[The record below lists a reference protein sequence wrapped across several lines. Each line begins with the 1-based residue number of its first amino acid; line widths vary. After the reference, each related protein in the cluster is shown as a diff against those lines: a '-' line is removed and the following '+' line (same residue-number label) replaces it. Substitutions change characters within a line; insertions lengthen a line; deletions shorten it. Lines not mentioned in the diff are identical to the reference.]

1 MYKKY
6 LTVLFLKKIFYV
18 LIIFYCLVFILNLF
32 EEISFFKNLPINKF
46 KLIIITFLNI
56 HSTIFIIF
64 PFIFLIAVQLFFI
77 EINEKYEL
85 DLLKV
90 NGLTNLKI
98 ISIIGV
104 VSFVLGI
111 IILIT
116 FYNISAKLKFL
127 YLDTKNSFSVDDKYL
142 AVINENGLWIKDSV
156 ANMTLIINAK
166 KINNESIEDVIINV
180 FDEQFELKKT
190 IKSSNANIKNN
201 YWKLNDTVIFI
212 ENEVLEEEDNFLIYS
227 NFTIDRVSRL
237 FKDLSSLNLFELL
250 KLKAD
255 YKSLNYD
262 SDEVDLYLKKIF
274 VFPIQITVMAL
285 ISSMIMLNIKS
296 NKTNTGYLLIG
307 IMCSVIIYYIN
318 MVFGVLATS
327 KIIPVNLSIFIP
339 MIIIFGFTLMGFI
352 RINER

>member
-6 LTVLFLKKIFYV
+6 LTYLFLKKIFYV
-18 LIIFYCLVFILNLF
+18 LIIFYCLIFILNLF
-32 EEISFFKNLPINKF
+32 EEISFFKDLPISKIE
-46 KLIIITFLNI
+46 LVIINFLNI

-77 EINEKYEL
+77 EINEKYEF

-90 NGLTNLKI
+90 NGLTNLKV

-104 VSFVLGI
+104 VSFFLGI

-142 AVINENGLWIKDSV
+142 AVINENGLWIKDKV
-156 ANMTLIINAK
+156 DNMILIINAK
-166 KINNESIEDVIINV
+166 KINNDNIEDVIINV

-190 IKSSNANIKNN
+190 LKSKNANIKNN
-201 YWKLNDTVIFI
+201 NWKLNDTVVFI
-212 ENEVLEEEDNFLIYS
+212 DNEVFEENNDFFIYS
-227 NFTIDRVSRL
+227 NFTIERISRL
-237 FKDLSSLNLFELL
+237 FKDLSSLNLIELL
-250 KLKAD
+250 KLKTD
-255 YKSLNYD
+255 YKNLNYD

-274 VFPIQITVMAL
+274 VFPLQVTVMSL
-285 ISSMIMLNIKS
+285 ISSIIMLNIK
-296 NKTNTGYLLIG
+296 NTKTYTGYLLIG
-307 IMCSVIIYYIN
+307 ILSSVIIYYIN
-318 MVFGVLATS
+318 MIFNVLATS

-339 MIIIFGFTLMGFI
+339 MFIIFGFTLMGFI
-352 RINER
+352 RVNEK

>member
-104 VSFVLGI
+104 VSFILGI

-142 AVINENGLWIKDSV
+142 AVINQNGLWIKDNV
-156 ANMTLIINAK
+156 ANMLFIINAK
-166 KINNESIEDVIINV
+166 KINNETIEDVIINV
-180 FDEQFELKKT
+180 FDEKFELKKT
-190 IKSSNANIKNN
+190 IKSKNANIKNN
-201 YWKLNDTVIFI
+201 YWKLNDAVIFI
-212 ENEVLEEEDNFLIYS
+212 DNDVLEEDDVFLFYS
-227 NFTIDRVSRL
+227 NFTIDRISRL

-250 KLKAD
+250 KLRAD
-255 YKSLNYD
+255 YKNLNYD

>member
-6 LTVLFLKKIFYV
+6 LTVLFLKKILFV
-18 LIIFYCLVFILNLF
+18 LITFYCLIFILNLF

-46 KLIIITFLNI
+46 ELIIITFLNI

-77 EINEKYEL
+77 EINEKYEF

-104 VSFVLGI
+104 VSFFLGI

-142 AVINENGLWIKDSV
+142 AVINQNGLWIKDNV
-156 ANMTLIINAK
+156 ANMLFIINAK
-166 KINNESIEDVIINV
+166 KINNETIEDVIINV
-180 FDEQFELKKT
+180 FDEKFELKKT
-190 IKSSNANIKNN
+190 IKSKNANIKNN
-201 YWKLNDTVIFI
+201 YWKLNDAVIFI
-212 ENEVLEEEDNFLIYS
+212 DNDVLEEDDVFLFYS
-227 NFTIDRVSRL
+227 NFTIDRISRL

-250 KLKAD
+250 KLRAD
-255 YKSLNYD
+255 YKNLNYD

-274 VFPIQITVMAL
+274 VFPIQVTIMAL
-285 ISSMIMLNIKS
+285 ISSIIMLNFKTT
-296 NKTNTGYLLIG
+296 KTNTGYLLIG
-307 IMCSVIIYYIN
+307 IVCSVIIYYIN
-318 MVFGVLATS
+318 MIFGVLATS

-339 MIIIFGFTLMGFI
+339 MFIIFGFTLMGLI
-352 RINER
+352 RVNER

>member
-6 LTVLFLKKIFYV
+6 LTIIFLKKIFYV
-18 LIIFYCLVFILNLF
+18 LITFYCLIFILNLF

-46 KLIIITFLNI
+46 ELIIITLLNI

-98 ISIIGV
+98 ISIIGF
-104 VSFVLGI
+104 VSFFLGI

-142 AVINENGLWIKDSV
+142 AVINENGLWIKDNV
-156 ANMTLIINAK
+156 ANMILIINAK
-166 KINNESIEDVIINV
+166 KINNETIEDVIINV

-190 IKSSNANIKNN
+190 IKSNNANIKNN

-212 ENEVLEEEDNFLIYS
+212 DNKVLEVDNFLLYT
-227 NFTIDRVSRL
+227 NFTIDRISRL

-250 KLKAD
+250 KLKTD
-255 YKSLNYD
+255 YKNLNYD
-262 SDEVDLYLKKIF
+262 SDEVDLYLKKIL
-274 VFPIQITVMAL
+274 VFPIQVTIMAL
-285 ISSMIMLNIKS
+285 ISSIIMLNIKT

-318 MVFGVLATS
+318 MIFGVLATS

-352 RINER
+352 RVNER